1 MIEEMQQNEVLR
13 AFIRQE
19 LLNKKLESITFAPL
33 GLGSERVEIAEKI
46 FSRHIDHEVCA
57 TNDVL
62 RFIAKKLNP
71 PAYSLLNLPANN
83 LYSESEFVS
92 YDPVKNGLNIVKH
105 GLEFHGVHSYSNG
118 TFGRLMV
125 PTGNQSEEE
134 RLVIFSKYKVTGS
147 KSPYLPSKIKNRDE
161 IFVATVASPRGV
173 GFRFIS
179 SSILS
184 SNRKKCEE
192 RVFKIIKDV
201 VEDEAQMNAVRSRS
215 MEILDEY
222 YFK

>member
-1 MIEEMQQNEVLR
+1 MIEEMQQNELLR
-13 AFIRQE
+13 ELIRQE
-19 LLNKKLESITFAPL
+19 LLKNTLESIRFASL
-33 GLGSERVEIAEKI
+33 GLGSERIKIVEKI
-46 FSRHIDHEVCA
+46 FSGDIDHGVCA

-62 RFIAKKLNP
+62 RFIANKLNQ

-83 LYSESEFVS
+83 LCSESEFVS

-118 TFGRLMV
+118 TFGRLIV
-125 PTGNQSEEE
+125 PTGNQSKEE
-134 RLVIFSKYKVTGS
+134 RFVIFSKYKITGS

-161 IFVATVASPRGV
+161 IFVATVASPRGS

-184 SNRKKCEE
+184 SNRKRCEE
-192 RVFKIIKDV
+192 RVFEIIKDV
-201 VEDEAQMNAVRSRS
+201 VEDETQMNAVRSRS
-215 MEILDEY
+215 MEILDDY